1 MLNNGLPSSD
11 LKSTNADMYCA
22 QLILQAIKDAEK
34 AIVAKINFGNDAVK
48 WAFIDGLKATLFS

>member
-1 MLNNGLPSSD
+1 
-11 LKSTNADMYCA
+11 MYCA